1 MVSDTDEIAQKP
13 SHREEKQSSLAVFW
27 LILLL
32 AVLILGVYIGTLFFG
47 TNSLEVLLELR
58 KKENE
63 LSYRVE
69 RLRSDNAQLQKEYFE
84 LKGLEP

>member
-1 MVSDTDEIAQKP
+1 MALDADEIVQRP
-13 SHREEKQSSLAVFW
+13 PHNEEKRSSLAVFW

-32 AVLILGVYIGTLFFG
+32 AVLILGIYIGTLFFG